1 MAEPL
6 DLHCATACD
15 FAASIVLLLTSDPME
30 TPCFATSEGNPIA
43 TAPAATQESTWAKI
57 NVNIIA
63 PRIIL
68 YCIYP
73 LPRPPQLAAS
83 CGCIGVSTFDG
94 ITRSNSFCPPNLS
107 TILFHRPAEWVT
119 TRPSPVLAP
128 TIAEQWPNLPP
139 APRGAHLGAC
149 PNFPLRPS

>member
-1 MAEPL
+1 VATTLQSGFDMAEPL

-73 LPRPPQLAAS
+73 PSLGRLSWRPLAAVL
-83 CGCIGVSTFDG
+83 VSPLLTALQDPIPFVRQTF
-94 ITRSNSFCPPNLS
+94 
-107 TILFHRPAEWVT
+107 
-119 TRPSPVLAP
+119 
-128 TIAEQWPNLPP
+128 
-139 APRGAHLGAC
+139 
-149 PNFPLRPS
+149 